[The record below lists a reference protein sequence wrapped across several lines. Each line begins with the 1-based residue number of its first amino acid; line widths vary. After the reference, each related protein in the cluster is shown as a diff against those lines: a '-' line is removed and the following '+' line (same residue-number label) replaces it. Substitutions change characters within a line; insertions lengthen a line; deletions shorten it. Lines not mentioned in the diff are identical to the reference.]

1 MSSDTARVAVVAG
14 ADERTGREIARQL
27 AGRGLVVY
35 LGAPDT
41 ERGRAAASEL
51 RAQGADVRFLHL
63 DVTDEASAEFA
74 AMRLD
79 VEVGRLHVLVNHAG
93 SARPPGAPGGTRAGQ
108 ARRAYESRVLGVIAV
123 TDALLPLLRKA
134 ESARIVNIGGPAGPA
149 GSTLAYG
156 TTLAYGAAE
165 AALRAVTDAYAD
177 ELRGTAVSVT
187 VIAGACV
194 PGTSGIPDIELTIP

>member
-1 MSSDTARVAVVAG
+1 MSPDTARVAVVAG
-14 ADERTGREIARQL
+14 ADEATGREIARQL
-27 AGRGLVVY
+27 AGHGLVVY

-51 RAQGADVRFLHL
+51 RARGADVRFLHL

-79 VEVGRLHVLVNHAG
+79 AEVGRLHVLVNHAG

-123 TDALLPLLRKA
+123 TDALLPLLRRA
-134 ESARIVNIGGPAGPA
+134 DAARIVNIGGPAAAPA
-149 GSTLAYG
+149 GATLACR
-156 TTLAYGAAE
+156 AAE
-165 AALRAVTDAYAD
+165 AALRAVTEAYAD
-177 ELRGTAVSVT
+177 ELRGSAVSVT
-187 VIAGACV
+187 GTGTAGARV
-194 PGTSGIPDIELTIP
+194 PGTSAIPDIELTIP